1 MTIRSII
8 YRPLSTRVTLQ
19 LGAGAKAQ
27 DARVT
32 MESQSQAVAAG
43 QRGVELQHCA

>member
-1 MTIRSII
+1 MTIRSSIC
-8 YRPLSTRVTLQ
+8 RPLSTRVTLQ
-19 LGAGAKAQ
+19 LGAGAEAQ

-43 QRGVELQHCA
+43 QRGVELQQRA

>member
-8 YRPLSTRVTLQ
+8 CRPLSTRVTLH
-19 LGAGAKAQ
+19 LGAGAEAQ
-27 DARVT
+27 EARVT

-43 QRGVELQHCA
+43 QRGVKLQHRA

>member
-8 YRPLSTRVTLQ
+8 YRPLSTRVTLH
-19 LGAGAKAQ
+19 LGARAEVQ
-27 DARVT
+27 NARVT

-43 QRGVELQHCA
+43 QQAVKLQHRA